1 MSLFSKLFGGGGKGE
16 SPAAAAEPDMHE
28 GFAIYPEPIREGSKW
43 RIAARI
49 EKDGKTHQLIRADTL
64 ETEEAAVQASLGKAR
79 LMIDQMGER
88 IFD

>member
-1 MSLFSKLFGGGGKGE
+1 MGLFSKLFGGRGGDA
-16 SPAAAAEPDMHE
+16 PAGAKAEPERYE
-28 GFAIYPEPIREGSKW
+28 GFAIYPEPMREGNKW

-49 EKDGKTHQLIRADTL
+49 EKDGRVHQLIRADTL
-64 ETEEAAVQASLGKAR
+64 ESEEAAVQASLGKAK